1 MSSTTMNIATERD
14 IFVTS
19 TPVDFHHG
27 RRTLRTNN
35 AEGERETAEGG
46 NAPTN
51 QQVPVGTST
60 ESTDLQTM
68 KQVLHILKEGRMDVV
83 GFLDAL
89 CWGNPLA
96 VTDHTTRSAR
106 TSLTH
111 SDRLAAVVSRL
122 LRPPR
127 TSQGGP
133 KAEGARRTLM
143 PLIIDVVKDVI
154 NGEMDAVVEELREE
168 SAEVTEQSVLG
179 TVIDQVQAKVQVTA
193 PVFCEIVRTAAWSE
207 KQEER
212 NKLKDP
218 MTASK

>member
-1 MSSTTMNIATERD
+1 MNIATERD

-19 TPVDFHHG
+19 TPADFHHG
-27 RRTLRTNN
+27 RCTLRTNN